1 MYQLRNFLTDS
12 RFLSFIGIAAISAFF
27 FLGAKTLKVAMLWA
41 AIASA
46 VILAVW
52 GGVWLY
58 RRKKSR
64 QASEAIGSML
74 EQQADKASKRASGA
88 AAAEIQALRQRM
100 LEAVK
105 TIKTS
110 KLGQMSGAEALYEL
124 PWYMT
129 IGNPAAGKS
138 TAVDCQ

>member
-41 AIASA
+41 VIASA

-74 EQQADKASKRASGA
+74 EQQADKASKRVSGA

-105 TIKTS
+105 RS
-110 KLGQMSGAEALYEL
+110 KPPNLVRCRGRKRSMNSPG
-124 PWYMT
+124 T
-129 IGNPAAGKS
+129 
-138 TAVDCQ
+138 

>member
-41 AIASA
+41 VIASA

-124 PWYMT
+124 PW
-129 IGNPAAGKS
+129 
-138 TAVDCQ
+138 